1 MLPSDAPAARLGRL
15 ATVAALAASAVVYR
29 RWVGP
34 WQQRWGATDAECI
47 DPLPGDDLV
56 DEPAAQVTRAVT
68 IDAPPE
74 EVWPWVVQLGADR
87 GGFYSYDWLEN
98 LFGLGIHSA
107 DRVVGEWQGLGVGDI
122 VAADRD
128 RTGGWVVAELRP
140 REALCLLV
148 ADVGTRRA
156 VRRDEGARWE
166 FLWTFALR
174 DAPGGATRLLVRE
187 RTAFGSVLSR
197 VAMAPVGLVSFV
209 MSRRM
214 LLGIKERAEAAHR
227 VPAGEGP
234 RR

>member
-1 MLPSDAPAARLGRL
+1 MRSRDAPLVPLGG
-15 ATVAALAASAVVYR
+15 LAAAGAIVGSIVAYR

-34 WQQRWGATDAECI
+34 WQRHWGATGAEGR
-47 DPLPGDDLV
+47 DPLPGDELV
-56 DEPAAQVTRAVT
+56 AEPADQVTRAVT
-68 IDAPPE
+68 VDAPPE
-74 EVWPWVVQLGADR
+74 QVWPWVVQLGADR

-107 DRVVGEWQGLGVGDI
+107 DRIVGEWQDLGIGDV

-148 ADVGTRRA
+148 ADAGTGRPL
-156 VRRDEGARWE
+156 RRDEGARWE

-187 RTAFGSVLSR
+187 RTAFGNLLMR
-197 VAMAPVGLVSFV
+197 AAMAPVGPASFV

-214 LLGIKERAEAAHR
+214 LLGIKERAEAAQGVR
-227 VPAGEGP
+227 AGEGP